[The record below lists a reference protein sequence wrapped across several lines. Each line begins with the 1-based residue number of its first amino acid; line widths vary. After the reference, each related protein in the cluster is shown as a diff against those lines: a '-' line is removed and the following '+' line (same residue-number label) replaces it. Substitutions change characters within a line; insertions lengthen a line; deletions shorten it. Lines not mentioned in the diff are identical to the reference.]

1 MNKKILIVEDDLESL
16 KLIGLM
22 LQRRGYKIVAANA
35 GDQALKKAEDEEPD
49 LIILDVMMPGMNGY
63 EVCRQLRSNPQ
74 TSHLPVIMFTAKA
87 LVEDKT
93 AGFAAGAD
101 DYLTKPIHPT
111 ELVSHVEGLLQRP
124 DQAQRALRRQTRARV
139 VGIMGAKGG
148 VGTSTLAVNL
158 ALAVNQLGDQTRA
171 PSHEPQVG
179 LVELRASQGSTALML
194 GQMPDGSWAGL
205 LGHGI
210 DELNGEVVERYLAV
224 HETGLRFLPALFQP
238 ETAMFGL
245 EPRAVEAVLD
255 HLCAATDDLLLDLG
269 SALDPATEKALA
281 YCDTLVVVTE
291 PERICLTLAQV
302 LLDEVRARSVAPADV
317 RIALVERSRASTAYS
332 YAKVEEFLRCKL
344 VAVIQPADEVLRQA
358 AERGEPVVLSY
369 PDSEIATQ
377 YLKLSQDLHL

>member
-1 MNKKILIVEDDLESL
+1 MNEKILIVEDDVESL

-35 GDQALKKAEDEEPD
+35 GDQALNKAESEEPD

-111 ELVSHVEGLLQRP
+111 ELVSHVEALLRRP
-124 DQAQRALRRQTRARV
+124 DQAEHAVRRQTRARV
-139 VGIMGAKGG
+139 IGIMGAKGG

-158 ALAVNQLGDQTRA
+158 AVAVHQMNA
-171 PSHEPQVG
+171 PSLGRPDETQVG
-179 LVELRASQGSTALML
+179 LIELRASQGSTALLL
-194 GQMPDGSWAGL
+194 GQMPDGRWASL

-210 DELNGEVVERYLAV
+210 DDLDGDVVERYLAT
-224 HETGLRFLPALFQP
+224 HETGLRFLPAAFQP
-238 ETAMFGL
+238 EGTLSGL
-245 EPRAVEAVLD
+245 EPDFVEVVLD
-255 HLCAATDDLLLDLG
+255 HLCAATDDLFLDLG
-269 SALDPATEKALA
+269 SALDPATEHALSF
-281 YCDTLVVVTE
+281 CDTLVVVTE

-302 LLDEVRARSVAPADV
+302 LLDEVRARSTAPADV
-317 RIALVERSRASTAYS
+317 RIVLIERSLAVTTCT
-332 YAKVEEFLRCKL
+332 YAKIEEFLRCKL
-344 VAVIQPADEVLRQA
+344 AGVIQPADDVLRQA
-358 AERGEPVVLSY
+358 AEQGEPVVLSH
-369 PDSEIATQ
+369 PESEIAAQ
-377 YLKLSQDLHL
+377 YHKLSQALLM

>member
-1 MNKKILIVEDDLESL
+1 MNEKILIVEDDLESL

-49 LIILDVMMPGMNGY
+49 LIILDVMMPGINGY

-101 DYLTKPIHPT
+101 DSLTKPIHPT

-124 DQAQRALRRQTRARV
+124 GQAKRAGRHQSRARV
-139 VGIMGAKGG
+139 IGIMGAKGG

-158 ALAVNQLGDQTRA
+158 AVAANQLSARTLEQ
-171 PSHEPQVG
+171 PHEPQVS

-194 GQMPDGSWAGL
+194 GQMPDGRWAGL
-205 LGHGI
+205 LGHDI
-210 DELNGEVVERYLAV
+210 DDLNGEIVERYLAT

-238 ETAMFGL
+238 ETTMFGL
-245 EPRAVEAVLD
+245 EPGYVEVVLD
-255 HLCAATDDLLLDLG
+255 HLCAATDDLFLDLG
-269 SALDPATEKALA
+269 SALDPATEQALA
-281 YCDTLVVVTE
+281 FCDTLVIVTE

-302 LLDEVRARSVAPADV
+302 LLDEVRARSIGPADV
-317 RIALVERSRASTAYS
+317 RIVLVERSLAGTAYS
-332 YAKVEEFLRCKL
+332 YVKIEEFLRCKL
-344 VAVIQPADEVLRQA
+344 VGVIQPADEVLRQA
-358 AERGEPVVLSY
+358 AERGQPVVLSY
-369 PDSEIATQ
+369 PESEIAAQ
-377 YLKLSQDLHL
+377 YLKLSQDLHV